1 MVRRVAP
8 PEGDRVI
15 NAPLGIDWSNWDFP
29 THLPYSQRAMPDFW
43 PTDIIAAPA
52 EPIPLSYASQSLDLT
67 ALDIAEPGSERR
79 MSVEELLSRRMS
91 NDALLIMHKGRVVHE
106 SYRDGM
112 SETDRH
118 VNHSTTKSLTTLLL
132 GMAIEEGRVDPQA
145 PITDY
150 LEIFRD
156 LQAWNQITVQ
166 QALDMRTGLRYEE
179 HYEDPDCICWSY
191 FRATGYYPP
200 LEDTHEGYA
209 DWIRHEMAVL
219 EDTPGQRFN
228 YASPITNA
236 LGLVASAVYGASV
249 ASLLEEKI
257 FQHIGAEADAWL
269 NLDPSGVAVT
279 EGQLSLTLRDFAR
292 WASLFLNEG
301 RNLLGQPVAPA
312 AFIADISN
320 PRAALQAA
328 WQQGDYVDM
337 APDGQYRNQTYVL
350 DAQGRQ
356 LAMLGIHG
364 QFSLIDLDKGLLI
377 VGYGSH
383 PAQADQVLMDALLSF
398 WAVIREHYA

>member
-1 MVRRVAP
+1 MVGHVAP
-8 PEGDRVI
+8 PAGDRVI
-15 NAPLGIDWSNWDFP
+15 NEALGIDWSNWDFP

-52 EPIPLSYASQSLDLT
+52 RPIPLSYAEQSLDLT

-79 MSVEELLSRRMS
+79 MSVDELINRRMS
-91 NDALLIMHKGRVVHE
+91 NDALLIMHKGHVVHE

-112 SETDRH
+112 TETDRH

-132 GMAIEEGRVDPQA
+132 GMAIEDGLVDPQA

-156 LQAWNQITVQ
+156 LKSWNQLTVQ
-166 QALDMRTGLRYEE
+166 HALDMRTGLRYEE

-200 LEDTHEGYA
+200 LAETHKGYA
-209 DWIRHEMAVL
+209 DWIRSEMAELV
-219 EDTPGQRFN
+219 DTPGERFN

-236 LGLVASAVYGASV
+236 LGLVASSVYDASV
-249 ASLLEEKI
+249 ASLLETKI

-301 RNLLGQPVAPA
+301 RNLVGQQVAPVAY
-312 AFIADISN
+312 IADISI
-320 PRAALQAA
+320 PRDELQSA
-328 WQQGDYVDM
+328 WRQGDYVDM
-337 APDGQYRNQTYVL
+337 APEGQYRNQTYVL
-350 DAQGRQ
+350 DAHGRQ

-364 QFSLIDLDKGLLI
+364 QFGLIDLDKELLI

-383 PAQADQVLMDALLSF
+383 PAQADQVLIEALLSF
-398 WAVIREHYA
+398 WDCIRQQYA